1 MYDINKFTLDKSN
14 DPIENILSIK
24 NEVSQVV
31 GSGGFSKFSSKIANI
46 LDLPREIID
55 LKLKQLVYKEFNFE
69 KEVSNFSLKL
79 NFLELIKYHFLF
91 IALILPSCL
100 PNLFLKSKIK
110 VDIILD
116 NVEGSYVFN
125 KFKKLLLKFDKSLII
140 KKRIFFHK
148 KYKKL
153 FFLHDRFFFTSNKQ
167 VNNNKRILLKFAKEC
182 LTASKSENITF
193 IKFYFLILYQYV
205 KYSNIF
211 EKFDSKI
218 LIHDRIYLT
227 CPIRNY
233 IFKNKDKNRNKIYC
247 VQSHIAETTITMFSD
262 IDNLLS
268 FGNEKDTL
276 KKIKF
281 LGGRINT
288 SIPIGSLRME
298 YETRNEVQKKI
309 DPIDIL
315 VIGINPTIWM
325 GTSNIIKE
333 IYYEQMLW
341 LKKISEKFPNL
352 NIVYKHHPTFTHD
365 KKENKIFSDANIDII
380 VKPKENLNSY
390 HFLLRSKICLSFG
403 STMIIEG
410 LSHNERCYF
419 LDPKKKNN
427 IFFNNLEYL
436 EKLRISSFEELK
448 ELIQQKIDT
457 DPNDEINSNNF
468 CLNSKN
474 VTDRIFTVLSDYK

>member
-24 NEVSQVV
+24 NEVSQVIS
-31 GSGGFSKFSSKIANI
+31 SGGFSKFSSNIANI

-55 LKLKQLVYKEFNFE
+55 LKLKQLVYREFNFE

-91 IALILPSCL
+91 IALILSSCL

-110 VDIILD
+110 VDVILD

-140 KKRIFFHK
+140 KKRMFFHK

-153 FFLHDRFFFTSNKQ
+153 FFLNDRFFFTSNKQ

-182 LTASKSENITF
+182 HTASKSENITF

-233 IFKNKDKNRNKIYC
+233 IFKNKDKNKNKIYC

-268 FGNEKDTL
+268 FEHH
-276 KKIKF
+276 
-281 LGGRINT
+281 
-288 SIPIGSLRME
+288 
-298 YETRNEVQKKI
+298 
-309 DPIDIL
+309 
-315 VIGINPTIWM
+315 
-325 GTSNIIKE
+325 
-333 IYYEQMLW
+333 
-341 LKKISEKFPNL
+341 NL
-352 NIVYKHHPTFTHD
+352 LHY
-365 KKENKIFSDANIDII
+365 
-380 VKPKENLNSY
+380 
-390 HFLLRSKICLSFG
+390 
-403 STMIIEG
+403 
-410 LSHNERCYF
+410 
-419 LDPKKKNN
+419 
-427 IFFNNLEYL
+427 
-436 EKLRISSFEELK
+436 
-448 ELIQQKIDT
+448 
-457 DPNDEINSNNF
+457 
-468 CLNSKN
+468 
-474 VTDRIFTVLSDYK
+474 